1 MQNDLVC
8 IVRAHE
14 VQEEGFKRHFD
25 PIAIER
31 RMKEILGYN
40 KRAKEKGREKER
52 EEKERLLM
60 QNEGIEARKW
70 QESGPSS
77 GPGSGSGL
85 EFSNRDSEGSRTG
98 SGIVIDGDPPLSN
111 PKSEGDGLMSEV
123 TYDTESSIENE
134 PFNFQTDDFPPVI
147 TIFSAPNYCDRY
159 QNKAAILRIDLALDE
174 FRVIQYSCVEHPVPE
189 VAESQMDN
197 HFLAIVN
204 TCPYMPTSLSNFV
217 RLAVELGPEREWGFE
232 KTYSVERN
240 PIIEEEEEEG
250 GEDENE
256 NENGNNEIINE
267 RGEARNKEGERDRIR
282 NLDTEMKTD
291 WGIQSQKDTGRTT
304 SGNTP
309 RGSPRN
315 VRAGET
321 ERHVVYINK
330 DIDDNDDVS
339 GIEVYGN
346 SIDVYGIEDKDR
358 DGVRGSERESI
369 ETGSLSDN
377 KNKRNYNYYNANSND
392 HRDDGIISSQ
402 QSNHHDYHFKNDS
415 NTFDHNTPMDSLRVG
430 TTFDFDNH
438 NSAKKISLKSVV
450 TKYLQDENRVG
461 RRTAADISNAEGG
474 QYEENDDDIQCND
487 YETDGN
493 HATDITSYGQHLH
506 TFQKD
511 KDKVKGLGTFL
522 SWVSPDKLN
531 AVPIK
536 KKKAESISISLV
548 RSAVC
553 NAEDTE
559 SSQNPYSS
567 PRSQS
572 PLTLFKVFWCIFL

>member
-40 KRAKEKGREKER
+40 KRAKEKGRERER

-70 QESGPSS
+70 QESGPGS
-77 GPGSGSGL
+77 GPRSGP

-98 SGIVIDGDPPLSN
+98 FGVGIDGDPPLSN
-111 PKSEGDGLMSEV
+111 PKSEGDGHMSEV

-134 PFNFQTDDFPPVI
+134 PFNIQTDDFPPVI

-232 KTYSVERN
+232 KTYSVERST
-240 PIIEEEEEEG
+240 IIEEEG

-256 NENGNNEIINE
+256 NENEDVDVDGNNEIVSE
-267 RGEARNKEGERDRIR
+267 RSEAREKERERDRIR

-321 ERHVVYINK
+321 ERHMVYMNK

-339 GIEVYGN
+339 GIEVYGL
-346 SIDVYGIEDKDR
+346 VDKDL
-358 DGVRGSERESI
+358 DGAGGSERESI

-377 KNKRNYNYYNANSND
+377 KNKRNYNNYNANSND

-402 QSNHHDYHFKNDS
+402 QSNHHDYHYKNDG
-415 NTFDHNTPMDSLRVG
+415 NTFNHNTPMESLRVG

-461 RRTAADISNAEGG
+461 RRTAADISNAQAG
-474 QYEENDDDIQCND
+474 QYEENDDDILCND
-487 YETDGN
+487 YERDGN
-493 HATDITSYGQHLH
+493 HATDIISCGQNLH

-511 KDKVKGLGTFL
+511 KDKVNGLGTFL
-522 SWVSPDKLN
+522 PWVSPDKSN

-553 NAEDTE
+553 SAEDTE

-572 PLTLFKVFWCIFL
+572 PLTLFKVFWCIFP